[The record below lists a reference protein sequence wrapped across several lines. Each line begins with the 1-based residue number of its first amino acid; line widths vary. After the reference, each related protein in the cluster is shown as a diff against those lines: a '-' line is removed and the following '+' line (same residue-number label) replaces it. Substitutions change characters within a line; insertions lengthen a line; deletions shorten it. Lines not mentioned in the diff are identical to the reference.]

1 MERGWGGTGILYIKA
16 HYILALKQPI
26 LSSVIN
32 NLKTGEP
39 EARTCAFFFFLNSRC
54 YIFFGVQGWE
64 SPN

>member
-39 EARTCAFFFFLNSRC
+39 EARTRAFFFF
-54 YIFFGVQGWE
+54 FEF
-64 SPN
+64 